1 MESTNQEETIN
12 ELKAADSGEE
22 WEPLIARLEADDL
35 PAAAGDIQVIWP

>member
-22 WEPLIARLEADDL
+22 WEPLIARLEADL
-35 PAAAGDIQVIWP
+35 PAVAGDIQVIWP